1 MIGIMIK
8 LEVLNTE
15 TSVIWEEFIEELV
28 LEKGSI

>member
-1 MIGIMIK
+1 MIK

>member
-15 TSVIWEEFIEELV
+15 TCVIWEEFIEELV
-28 LEKGSI
+28 LEKGPI

>member
-8 LEVLNTE
+8 LEILNTE
-15 TSVIWEEFIEELV
+15 TRVIWEEFIEELV

>member
-15 TSVIWEEFIEELV
+15 TRVIWEEFIEELV